1 LSCLKLTNVSLG
13 YHKQTVVKGVSI
25 EVCTGEVVG
34 LIGPN
39 GSGKSTLLKAMCGLL
54 HPVSGN
60 VTLDGTAI
68 TKISRETLACKIGAV
83 PQLPSLPESFT
94 VLDTVLMGR
103 YPHLGLMRYESK
115 KDIAIVCE
123 AIRRTGIEHLVDR
136 RVGETS
142 GGERQRVV
150 IARALAQEPRF
161 LLLDEPTAHLDIQHQ
176 LEVMEL
182 VTSLAGS
189 GLGIVI
195 ALHDFSLASRFC
207 HRLVML
213 KDGSVFK
220 EGTPKDVMTTE
231 NIKHVFGVT
240 ALIYSDLATG
250 PMVVNTAISNTD
262 SKNSH
267 RRIHIIGGGG
277 SAAGLMHHLHSE
289 GYRLSTGILNQG
301 DTDLSAARALGIEA
315 VVIPAFAAIDD
326 AAHQRNLELTAQ
338 ADCCIVSKVAF
349 GWGNL
354 RNLEAASVAQQL
366 ILVED
371 VPIAERDF
379 TDNQATEI
387 YNALRNNAQCIQSP
401 EISQRLKNILQQEE
415 VKNERS

>member
-1 LSCLKLTNVSLG
+1 LSCLKLNKVNLG
-13 YHKQTVVKGVSI
+13 YHKNTVVKGVSL
-25 EVCTGEVVG
+25 EVCTGEIVG

-54 HPVSGN
+54 QPSSGQ
-60 VTLDGTAI
+60 VTLDGIQIAN
-68 TKISRETLACKIGAV
+68 ISRETLACKIGVV
-83 PQLPSLPESFT
+83 PQLPSMPESFT

-115 KDIAIVCE
+115 KDIEIVCD
-123 AIRRTGIEHLVDR
+123 AIRRTGIDHLTDR

-189 GLGIVI
+189 GLGIAI

-207 HRLVML
+207 HRLIML
-213 KDGSVFK
+213 KDGNVFK

-231 NIKHVFGVT
+231 NIKQVFGVT
-240 ALIYSDLATG
+240 AMIYSDLASG
-250 PMVVNTAISNTD
+250 PMVVNTAISRTGSDN
-262 SKNSH
+262 NH

-277 SAAGLMHHLHSE
+277 SAAGIMHQLHNE
-289 GYRLSTGILNQG
+289 GYHLTIGVLNQG
-301 DTDLSAARALGIEA
+301 DTDLSTARALGIEA
-315 VVIPAFAAIDD
+315 VVIYAFAAIDD
-326 AAHQRNLELTAQ
+326 AAHQRNLELATQ
-338 ADCCIVSKVAF
+338 ADCCIVSNVAF

-354 RNLEAASVAQQL
+354 RNLEAASVARRL
-366 ILVED
+366 ILID
-371 VPIAERDF
+371 DIPISERDY

-387 YNALRNNAQCIQSP
+387 YNTLKGNAQCIQSSD
-401 EISQRLKNILQQEE
+401 ISVCLKNILQQKE
-415 VKNERS
+415 VRNEQS

>member
-1 LSCLKLTNVSLG
+1 LSCLKLNNVNLG
-13 YHKQTVVKGVSI
+13 YHKHTVVKGVSL

-39 GSGKSTLLKAMCGLL
+39 GSGKSTLLKALCGLL
-54 HPVSGN
+54 QPSSGN
-60 VTLDGTAI
+60 VTLDDIEIA
-68 TKISRETLACKIGAV
+68 KISRETLACKIGIV
-83 PQLPSLPESFT
+83 PQLPSLPDSFT

-115 KDIAIVCE
+115 RDIAIVCE
-123 AIRRTGIEHLVDR
+123 AIRRTGIEHLTDR

-189 GLGIVI
+189 GLGIAI

-213 KDGSVFK
+213 KDGSVFR

-240 ALIYSDLATG
+240 AMIYSDLASG
-250 PMVVNTAISNTD
+250 PLVVNTAISRTD
-262 SKNSH
+262 SDNSH
-267 RRIHIIGGGG
+267 QRIHIIGGGG
-277 SAAGLMHHLHSE
+277 SAAGIMHHLHNE
-289 GYRLSTGILNQG
+289 GYRLTIGVLNQG
-301 DTDLSAARALGIEA
+301 DTDLSTARALGIEA
-315 VVIPAFAAIDD
+315 VVIYAFAAVDD
-326 AAHQRNLELTAQ
+326 AAHQRNLELATQ
-338 ADCCIVSKVAF
+338 ADCCIVSNVAF

-354 RNLEAASVAQQL
+354 RNLEAASVARRL
-366 ILVED
+366 ILID
-371 VPIAERDF
+371 DIPISERDY

-387 YNALRNNAQCIQSP
+387 YNTLKVNAQCVNP
-401 EISQRLKNILQQEE
+401 ADVTERLKNMLAQEE
-415 VKNERS
+415 VKK

>member
-1 LSCLKLTNVSLG
+1 MNLG
-13 YHKQTVVKGVSI
+13 YNKHTVVKGVSL
-25 EVCTGEVVG
+25 ELCSGEIVG

-54 HPVSGN
+54 QPSSGD
-60 VTLDGTAI
+60 VTLDGTKIA
-68 TKISRETLACKIGAV
+68 KISRETLACKIGVV
-83 PQLPSLPESFT
+83 PQLPSLPDSFT

-123 AIRRTGIEHLVDR
+123 AIRRTGIEHLTGR

-182 VTSLAGS
+182 VISLAKS
-189 GLGIVI
+189 GLGIAI

-213 KDGSVFK
+213 KEGSVFK

-240 ALIYSDLATG
+240 AMIYSDLASG
-250 PMVVNTAISNTD
+250 PLVVNTAISNTD
-262 SKNSH
+262 SKNNH

-277 SAAGLMHHLHSE
+277 SAAGIMHQLHNE
-289 GYRLSTGILNQG
+289 GYRLTIGVLNQG
-301 DTDLSAARALGIEA
+301 DTDLSTARALGIEA
-315 VVIPAFAAIDD
+315 VVIYAFAAIDD
-326 AAHQRNLELTAQ
+326 AAHQRNLELAAQ
-338 ADCCIVSKVAF
+338 ADCCIVSNVAF

-354 RNLEAASVAQQL
+354 RNLEAASVARRL
-366 ILVED
+366 ILVD
-371 VPIAERDF
+371 DIPIVERDY

-387 YNALRNNAQCIQSP
+387 YNTLKVNAQCIGP
-401 EISQRLKNILQQEE
+401 ADISERMKNILAQEE
-415 VKNERS
+415 VQK

>member
-1 LSCLKLTNVSLG
+1 MSCLKLNNVNLG
-13 YHKQTVVKGVSI
+13 YHKHTVVKGVSI
-25 EVCTGEVVG
+25 EVCTGEIVG

-54 HPVSGN
+54 QPSSGQ
-60 VTLDGTAI
+60 VTLDDIAI
-68 TKISRETLACKIGAV
+68 SKISRETLACKIGVV
-83 PQLPSLPESFT
+83 PQLTSLPDSFT

-123 AIRRTGIEHLVDR
+123 AIRLTGIEHLTNR

-189 GLGIVI
+189 GLGIAI

-220 EGTPKDVMTTE
+220 EGKPKEVMTTE

-240 ALIYSDLATG
+240 AMIYSDLAYG
-250 PMVVNTAISNTD
+250 PLVVNTAISRIGSD
-262 SKNSH
+262 NSH
-267 RRIHIIGGGG
+267 QRIHIIGGGG
-277 SAAGLMHHLHSE
+277 SAAGIMHQLYNE
-289 GYRLSTGILNQG
+289 GYRLTIGVLNQG
-301 DTDLSAARALGIEA
+301 DTDLSTARALGIEA
-315 VVIPAFAAIDD
+315 IVIYAFAAVDD
-326 AAHQRNLELTAQ
+326 AAHQRNLELAAQ
-338 ADCCIVSKVAF
+338 ADCCIVSNVAF

-354 RNLEAASVAQQL
+354 RNLEAASVARRL
-366 ILVED
+366 ILID
-371 VPIAERDF
+371 DISISERDY

-387 YNALRNNAQCIQSP
+387 YNTLKVNAQCVNP
-401 EISQRLKNILQQEE
+401 ADVTGRLKNMLAQEE
-415 VKNERS
+415 VKNERA

>member
-1 LSCLKLTNVSLG
+1 MSCLKLSNVNLG
-13 YHKQTVVKGVSI
+13 YHKHTVVKGVSL

-39 GSGKSTLLKAMCGLL
+39 GSGKSTLLKAMCSLL
-54 HPVSGN
+54 QPSSGN
-60 VTLDGTAI
+60 VTLDGIEIA
-68 TKISRETLACKIGAV
+68 KISRETLACKIGVV
-83 PQLPSLPESFT
+83 PQLPSLPDSFT

-123 AIRRTGIEHLVDR
+123 AIRRTGIEHLTDR

-161 LLLDEPTAHLDIQHQ
+161 LLLDEPTTHLDIQHQ

-189 GLGIVI
+189 GLGIAI

-220 EGTPKDVMTTE
+220 EGTPKEVMTTK

-240 ALIYSDLATG
+240 AMIYSDLASG
-250 PMVVNTAISNTD
+250 PLVINTAISRTD
-262 SKNSH
+262 SDNSH
-267 RRIHIIGGGG
+267 QRIHIIGGGG
-277 SAAGLMHHLHSE
+277 SAAGIMHHLHNE
-289 GYRLSTGILNQG
+289 GYRLTIGVLNQG
-301 DTDLSAARALGIEA
+301 DTDLSTARALGIEA
-315 VVIPAFAAIDD
+315 VVIYPFAAIDD
-326 AAHQRNLELTAQ
+326 AAHQRNLELAAQ
-338 ADCCIVSKVAF
+338 ADCCIVSNVAF

-354 RNLEAASVAQQL
+354 RNLEAASVAQRL
-366 ILVED
+366 MLVED
-371 VPIAERDF
+371 VPISERDF

-387 YNALRNNAQCIQSP
+387 YNALRNNAQCIQSAD
-401 EISQRLKNILQQEE
+401 ISACLKNILHQEG
-415 VKNERS
+415 VRNEQS

>member
-1 LSCLKLTNVSLG
+1 MNCLKLSNVNLG
-13 YHKQTVVKGVSI
+13 YNKHTVVKGVSL
-25 EVCTGEVVG
+25 ELCSGEIVG

-54 HPVSGN
+54 QPSSGH
-60 VTLDGTAI
+60 VMLDGIEIA
-68 TKISRETLACKIGAV
+68 KISRETLACKIGVV
-83 PQLPSLPESFT
+83 PQLPSLPDSFT

-123 AIRRTGIEHLVDR
+123 AIRRTGIEHLIDR

-189 GLGIVI
+189 GLGIAI

-231 NIKHVFGVT
+231 NIKQVFGVT
-240 ALIYSDLATG
+240 AMIYSDLASG
-250 PMVVNTAISNTD
+250 PLVVNTAISNTD
-262 SKNSH
+262 SKNNH

-277 SAAGLMHHLHSE
+277 SAAGIMHQLHNE
-289 GYRLSTGILNQG
+289 GYRLTIGVLNQG
-301 DTDLSAARALGIEA
+301 DTDLSTARALGIEA
-315 VVIPAFAAIDD
+315 VVIYAFAAIDD
-326 AAHQRNLELTAQ
+326 AAHQRNLELAAQ
-338 ADCCIVSKVAF
+338 ADCCIVSNVAF

-354 RNLEAASVAQQL
+354 RNLEAASVARRL
-366 ILVED
+366 ILVD
-371 VPIAERDF
+371 DISISERDY
-379 TDNQATEI
+379 TDNQATVI
-387 YNALRNNAQCIQSP
+387 YNTLKGNAQCIGP
-401 EISQRLKNILQQEE
+401 AEISERLKNILAQEE
-415 VKNERS
+415 VKK

>member
-1 LSCLKLTNVSLG
+1 VNLGYNKHTVVNGVSLELC
-13 YHKQTVVKGVSI
+13 S
-25 EVCTGEVVG
+25 GEIMG

-54 HPVSGN
+54 QPSSGN
-60 VTLDGTAI
+60 VTLDGTEIA
-68 TKISRETLACKIGAV
+68 KISRETLACTIGVV
-83 PQLPSLPESFT
+83 PQLPSLPDSFT

-103 YPHLGLMRYESK
+103 YPHLGLLRYESK
-115 KDIAIVCE
+115 KDIDIVCE

-136 RVGETS
+136 RVGEIS
-142 GGERQRVV
+142 GGERQRVI

-189 GLGIVI
+189 GLGIAI

-220 EGTPKDVMTTE
+220 EGAPKDVMTTE

-240 ALIYSDLATG
+240 AMIYSDLATG
-250 PMVVNTAISNTD
+250 PMVVNTAVSNTD
-262 SKNSH
+262 STNSH

-277 SAAGLMHHLHSE
+277 SAAGIMHQLHNDGYHLTI
-289 GYRLSTGILNQG
+289 GVLNQG
-301 DTDLSAARALGIEA
+301 DTDLSTARALGIEA
-315 VVIPAFAAIDD
+315 VVIYAFAAVDD
-326 AAHQRNLELTAQ
+326 AAHQRNLELAAQ
-338 ADCCIVSKVAF
+338 ADCCIVSNVAF

-354 RNLEAASVAQQL
+354 RNLEAASVARRL
-366 ILVED
+366 ILID
-371 VPIAERDF
+371 DIPISERDY
-379 TDNQATEI
+379 TDNQATAI
-387 YNALRNNAQCIQSP
+387 YNTLKGNAQCIGP
-401 EISQRLKNILQQEE
+401 AEISERLKNMLAQEE
-415 VKNERS
+415 VKR

>member
-1 LSCLKLTNVSLG
+1 MSCLKLNNVNLG
-13 YHKQTVVKGVSI
+13 YNKHTVVKDVSL
-25 EVCTGEVVG
+25 EVCDGEIVG

-54 HPVSGN
+54 QPSSGN
-60 VTLDGTAI
+60 VTLDGIEIA
-68 TKISRETLACKIGAV
+68 KISRETLACKIGVV
-83 PQLPSLPESFT
+83 PQLPSLPDSFT

-123 AIRRTGIEHLVDR
+123 AIRRTGIEHLTGR

-189 GLGIVI
+189 GLGIAI

-213 KDGSVFK
+213 KDGSIFK

-231 NIKHVFGVT
+231 NIKQVFGVT
-240 ALIYSDLATG
+240 AMIYSDLASG
-250 PMVVNTAISNTD
+250 PMVVNTAISSTD

-277 SAAGLMHHLHSE
+277 SAAGLMHQLHNE
-289 GYRLSTGILNQG
+289 GYRLTIGVLNQG
-301 DTDLSAARALGIEA
+301 DTDLSTARALGIEA
-315 VVIPAFAAIDD
+315 VVIYAFAAIDD
-326 AAHQRNLELTAQ
+326 AAHQRNLELAAQ
-338 ADCCIVSKVAF
+338 ADCCIVSNVAF

-354 RNLEAASVAQQL
+354 RNLETASVARHL
-366 ILVED
+366 ILVD
-371 VPIAERDF
+371 DIPISERDY
-379 TDNQATEI
+379 TDNQATTI
-387 YNALRNNAQCIQSP
+387 YNTLKGNAQCIGP
-401 EISQRLKNILQQEE
+401 AEISERLKNILAQEE
-415 VKNERS
+415 VKK

>member
-1 LSCLKLTNVSLG
+1 LSCLNLSYVNLG
-13 YHKQTVVKGVSI
+13 YNKHIVVKGVSL
-25 EVCTGEVVG
+25 ELCTGEIVG

-54 HPVSGN
+54 RPSSGH
-60 VTLDGTAI
+60 VTLDGIEIANI
-68 TKISRETLACKIGAV
+68 PRETLACKIGVV
-83 PQLPSLPESFT
+83 PQLPSLPDSFT

-123 AIRRTGIEHLVDR
+123 AIRLTGIEHLTNR

-189 GLGIVI
+189 GLGIAI

-231 NIKHVFGVT
+231 NIKNVFGVT
-240 ALIYSDLATG
+240 ALIYSDLAYG
-250 PMVVNTAISNTD
+250 PLVVNTAISRTD
-262 SKNSH
+262 LDNSH

-277 SAAGLMHHLHSE
+277 SAAGIMHQLHNE
-289 GYRLSTGILNQG
+289 GYRLTIGVLNQG
-301 DTDLSAARALGIEA
+301 DTDLSTARALGIEA
-315 VVIPAFAAIDD
+315 IVIYAFAAVDD
-326 AAHQRNLELTAQ
+326 AAHQRNLELAAQ
-338 ADCCIVSKVAF
+338 ADCCIVSNVAF

-354 RNLEAASVAQQL
+354 RNLEAASVARRL
-366 ILVED
+366 ILVD
-371 VPIAERDF
+371 DIPISERDY

-387 YNALRNNAQCIQSP
+387 YNTLKVNAQCVNP
-401 EISQRLKNILQQEE
+401 ADVTERLKNMLAQEE
-415 VKNERS
+415 VKNERD

>member
-1 LSCLKLTNVSLG
+1 MSRLKLNNVNLG
-13 YHKQTVVKGVSI
+13 YYKHTVVKGVSL

-54 HPVSGN
+54 HPSSGQ
-60 VTLDGTAI
+60 VTLDGTEIA
-68 TKISRETLACKIGAV
+68 KIRAETLACKIGVV
-83 PQLPSLPESFT
+83 PQLPSLPDSFT

-115 KDIAIVCE
+115 RDIAIVCE
-123 AIRRTGIEHLVDR
+123 AIRRTGIEHLTDR

-150 IARALAQEPRF
+150 IARALAQEPHF

-189 GLGIVI
+189 GLGIAI

-231 NIKHVFGVT
+231 NIKQVFGVT
-240 ALIYSDLATG
+240 AMIYSDLASG
-250 PMVVNTAISNTD
+250 PLVVNTSISRID
-262 SKNSH
+262 SDNSH

-277 SAAGLMHHLHSE
+277 SAAGIMHHLHNE
-289 GYRLSTGILNQG
+289 GYRLTIGVLNQG

-315 VVIPAFAAIDD
+315 VVVPAFAAIDD
-326 AAHQRNLELTAQ
+326 AAHQRNLEMAAQ
-338 ADCCIVSKVAF
+338 ADCCIVSNVAF

-354 RNLEAASVAQQL
+354 RNLEAASVAQRL
-366 ILVED
+366 MLLDD
-371 VPIAERDF
+371 VPISERDF

-387 YNALRNNAQCIQSP
+387 YNALRNNAQCIQSAD
-401 EISQRLKNILQQEE
+401 ISVCLKNILHQEG
-415 VKNERS
+415 VRNGQS

>member
-1 LSCLKLTNVSLG
+1 LNNVNLG
-13 YHKQTVVKGVSI
+13 YHRHIVVNGVSLK
-25 EVCTGEVVG
+25 VCDGEIVG

-54 HPVSGN
+54 QPSSGQ
-60 VTLDGTAI
+60 VTLDGTEIA
-68 TKISRETLACKIGAV
+68 KISREQLACKIGVV

-115 KDIAIVCE
+115 KDIAIVCD
-123 AIRRTGIEHLVDR
+123 AIRRTGIEHLADR

-142 GGERQRVV
+142 GGERQRAV

-161 LLLDEPTAHLDIQHQ
+161 LLLDEPTAHLDIKHQ
-176 LEVMEL
+176 LEMMEL
-182 VTSLAGS
+182 VSSLAAS

-213 KDGSVFK
+213 KDGIVFK
-220 EGTPKDVMTTE
+220 EGTPKEVMTTE
-231 NIKHVFGVT
+231 NIKQVFGVT
-240 ALIYSDLATG
+240 AMIYSDLAFG
-250 PMVVNTAISNTD
+250 PLVVNTAVSRASLENRR
-262 SKNSH
+262 H
-267 RRIHIIGGGG
+267 RIHIIGGGG
-277 SAAGLMHHLHSE
+277 SASGIMHRLHNE
-289 GYRLSTGILNQG
+289 GYRLTIGVLSQG

-315 VVIPAFAAIDD
+315 VVVPAFAAIDD

-338 ADCCIVSKVAF
+338 ADCCIVSDVAF

-354 RNLEAASVAQQL
+354 RNLEAASVARYL
-366 ILVED
+366 IMVDD
-371 VPIAERDF
+371 VPISQRDF

-387 YNALRNNAQCIQSP
+387 YNALRNNAQRTTSMG
-401 EISQRLKNILQQEE
+401 ISGCLKNVLQQEG
-415 VKNERS
+415 VKDEQS

>member
-1 LSCLKLTNVSLG
+1 MSCLKLTNVNLG
-13 YHKQTVVKGVSI
+13 YNKHTVVNGVSL
-25 EVCTGEVVG
+25 ELCTSEIVG

-54 HPVSGN
+54 QPSSGN
-60 VTLDGTAI
+60 ATLDGIEIA
-68 TKISRETLACKIGAV
+68 KISRETLACKIGVV
-83 PQLPSLPESFT
+83 PQLPSLPDSFT

-115 KDIAIVCE
+115 RDIAIVCE
-123 AIRRTGIEHLVDR
+123 AIRRTGIEHLTDR

-207 HRLVML
+207 NRLVML

-220 EGTPKDVMTTE
+220 EGMPKDVMTTE
-231 NIKHVFGVT
+231 NIRQVFGVT
-240 ALIYSDLATG
+240 ALIYSDLASG
-250 PMVVNTAISNTD
+250 PLVVNTSISRID
-262 SKNSH
+262 SDNSH

-277 SAAGLMHHLHSE
+277 SAAGIMHHLHNE
-289 GYRLSTGILNQG
+289 GYRLTIGVLNQG

-315 VVIPAFAAIDD
+315 VVVPAFAAIDD
-326 AAHQRNLELTAQ
+326 AAHQRNLEMAAQ
-338 ADCCIVSKVAF
+338 ADCCIVSNVAF

-354 RNLEAASVAQQL
+354 RNLEAASVAQRL
-366 ILVED
+366 MLLDD
-371 VPIAERDF
+371 VPISERDF

-387 YNALRNNAQCIQSP
+387 YNALRNSAQCIQSAD
-401 EISQRLKNILQQEE
+401 ISVCLKNILHQ
-415 VKNERS
+415 

>member
-1 LSCLKLTNVSLG
+1 LSYLTLDKVDLG
-13 YHKQTVVKGVSI
+13 YHGRIVVKGVSL
-25 EVCTGEVVG
+25 EVCTKEVVG

-54 HPVSGN
+54 NP
-60 VTLDGTAI
+60 TLGRVALDDTEIA
-68 TKISRETLACKIGAV
+68 KISRETLARKIGVV
-83 PQLPSLPESFT
+83 PQLPSLPESFS

-115 KDIAIVCE
+115 KDIEIVCE
-123 AIRRTGIEHLVDR
+123 ALRRTGIEHLTDR
-136 RVGETS
+136 RVGEIS

-150 IARALAQEPRF
+150 IARALAQEPMF

-182 VTSLAGS
+182 VSSLAAS
-189 GLGIVI
+189 GLGVAI

-220 EGTPKDVMTTE
+220 EGIPKDVMTTE
-231 NIKHVFGVT
+231 NIKQVFGVT
-240 ALIYSDLATG
+240 AMIYSDLASG
-250 PMVVNTAISNTD
+250 PMVVNTTISRPCADNMYL
-262 SKNSH
+262 
-267 RRIHIIGGGG
+267 RVHIIGGGG
-277 SAAGLMHHLHSE
+277 SAAGVMHHLHSE
-289 GYRLSTGILNQG
+289 GYRLTIGVLSQG

-315 VVIPAFAAIDD
+315 VVVPAFAGIDD
-326 AAHQRNLELTAQ
+326 AAHQRNLEMAAQ
-338 ADCCIVSKVAF
+338 ADCCIVANVAF

-354 RNLEAASVAQQL
+354 RNLESASVAQHLVL
-366 ILVED
+366 IDD

-379 TDNQATEI
+379 TDNQASEI
-387 YNALRNNAQCIQSP
+387 YNTLRNNAQCTTSMG
-401 EISQRLKNILQQEE
+401 ISGCLKNILQQKE
-415 VKNERS
+415 VINEQS

>member
-1 LSCLKLTNVSLG
+1 LSCLKLNNVNLG
-13 YHKQTVVKGVSI
+13 YHKHTVVKGVSL
-25 EVCTGEVVG
+25 EVCAGEVVG

-54 HPVSGN
+54 QPSAGN
-60 VTLDGTAI
+60 VTLDDVEIA
-68 TKISRETLACKIGAV
+68 KISRETLACKIGVV
-83 PQLPSLPESFT
+83 PQLPSLPDSFT

-115 KDIAIVCE
+115 RDIAIVCE
-123 AIRRTGIEHLVDR
+123 AIRRTGIEHLTDR

-189 GLGIVI
+189 GMGIAI

-207 HRLVML
+207 NRLVML
-213 KDGSVFK
+213 KDGSVFR

-240 ALIYSDLATG
+240 AMIYSDLASG
-250 PMVVNTAISNTD
+250 PLVVNTAISHTD
-262 SKNSH
+262 SDNSH
-267 RRIHIIGGGG
+267 QRIHIIGGGG
-277 SAAGLMHHLHSE
+277 SAAGIMHHLHNE
-289 GYRLSTGILNQG
+289 GYRLTIGVLNQG
-301 DTDLSAARALGIEA
+301 DTDLSTARALGIEA
-315 VVIPAFAAIDD
+315 VVIYAFAAVDD
-326 AAHQRNLELTAQ
+326 AAHQRNLELATQ
-338 ADCCIVSKVAF
+338 ADCCIVSNVAF

-354 RNLEAASVAQQL
+354 RNLEAASVAQRL
-366 ILVED
+366 ILID
-371 VPIAERDF
+371 DIPISERDY

-387 YNALRNNAQCIQSP
+387 YNTLKVNAQCVNP
-401 EISQRLKNILQQEE
+401 ADVTERLKNMLAQEE
-415 VKNERS
+415 VKK

>member
-1 LSCLKLTNVSLG
+1 
-13 YHKQTVVKGVSI
+13 
-25 EVCTGEVVG
+25 
-34 LIGPN
+34 
-39 GSGKSTLLKAMCGLL
+39 MCGLL
-54 HPVSGN
+54 HPSSGQI
-60 VTLDGTAI
+60 TLDDTEIA
-68 TKISRETLACKIGAV
+68 KISRETLACKIGVV
-83 PQLPSLPESFT
+83 PQLPSLPDSFT

-123 AIRRTGIEHLVDR
+123 AIRRTGIEHLTDR

-189 GLGIVI
+189 GMGIAI

-213 KDGSVFK
+213 KDGSVFR

-240 ALIYSDLATG
+240 AMIYSDLASG
-250 PMVVNTAISNTD
+250 PLVINTAISRTD
-262 SKNSH
+262 SDNSH
-267 RRIHIIGGGG
+267 QRIHIIGGGG
-277 SAAGLMHHLHSE
+277 SAAGIMHHLHNE
-289 GYRLSTGILNQG
+289 GYRLTIGVLNQG
-301 DTDLSAARALGIEA
+301 DTDLSTARALGIEA
-315 VVIPAFAAIDD
+315 IVIYAFAAVDD
-326 AAHQRNLELTAQ
+326 AAHQRNLELATQ
-338 ADCCIVSKVAF
+338 ADCCIVSNVAF

-354 RNLEAASVAQQL
+354 RNLEAASVARRL
-366 ILVED
+366 ILID
-371 VPIAERDF
+371 DIPISERDY

-387 YNALRNNAQCIQSP
+387 YNTLKVNAQCVNPADVTEQ
-401 EISQRLKNILQQEE
+401 LKNMLAQEE
-415 VKNERS
+415 VKK

>member
-1 LSCLKLTNVSLG
+1 LKLNNVTLG
-13 YHKQTVVKGVSI
+13 YHKRAVVNGVSL
-25 EVCTGEVVG
+25 EVCAGEIVG

-54 HPVSGN
+54 QPSSGS
-60 VTLDGTAI
+60 VMLDDVKLSSI
-68 TKISRETLACKIGAV
+68 RRETLACKIGVV
-83 PQLPSLPESFT
+83 PQLPSLPDSFT

-115 KDIAIVCE
+115 KDIEIVCE
-123 AIRRTGIEHLVDR
+123 AVRRTCIEHLINR
-136 RVGETS
+136 RIGEIS

-182 VTSLAGS
+182 VSSLAGS
-189 GLGIVI
+189 GLGIAV

-207 HRLVML
+207 QRLLML
-213 KDGSVFK
+213 KDGRVFK
-220 EGTPKDVMTTE
+220 EGTPKEVMTTE

-240 ALIYSDLATG
+240 AMIYSDLATG
-250 PMVVNTAISNTD
+250 PMVVNTAVSRVGSD
-262 SKNSH
+262 NSH

-277 SAAGLMHHLHSE
+277 SASGIMHHLHNE
-289 GYRLSTGILNQG
+289 GYRLTIGVLSQG

-315 VVIPAFAAIDD
+315 VVVPAFAAIDD
-326 AAHQRNLELTAQ
+326 AAHQRNLELAAQ
-338 ADCCIVSKVAF
+338 ADCCIVSDVAF

-354 RNLEAASVAQQL
+354 RNLEAASVARNL
-366 ILVED
+366 ILVDD
-371 VPIAERDF
+371 VPISQRDF

-387 YNALRNNAQCIQSP
+387 YNALKNNAQCIKLMELS
-401 EISQRLKNILQQEE
+401 RHLNDILQQKG
-415 VKNERS
+415 VTNEQ

>member
-1 LSCLKLTNVSLG
+1 LSRLKLNNVNLG
-13 YHKQTVVKGVSI
+13 YHKHIVVKGVSL

-54 HPVSGN
+54 HPSSGN
-60 VTLDGTAI
+60 VTLNGVAI
-68 TKISRETLACKIGAV
+68 AKISRETLACKIGVV

-115 KDIAIVCE
+115 QDIAVVCE
-123 AIRRTGIEHLVDR
+123 AIRRTGIEHLTDR

-161 LLLDEPTAHLDIQHQ
+161 LLLDEPTTHLDIQHQ

-182 VTSLAGS
+182 VTSLSAS
-189 GLGIVI
+189 GLGIAI

-213 KDGSVFK
+213 KDGSAFK

-231 NIKHVFGVT
+231 NIKQVFGVT
-240 ALIYSDLATG
+240 AMIYSDLASG
-250 PMVVNTAISNTD
+250 PMVVNTSISNTD
-262 SKNSH
+262 SKNNH

-277 SAAGLMHHLHSE
+277 SAAGIMHSLHNE
-289 GYRLSTGILNQG
+289 GYRLTVGVLTQG

-315 VVIPAFAAIDD
+315 IVIPAFAAIDD
-326 AAHQRNLELTAQ
+326 AAHQRNLELAAQ
-338 ADCCIVSKVAF
+338 ADCCIVSNVAF

-354 RNLEAASVAQQL
+354 RNLEAASVSQRL

-371 VPIAERDF
+371 VPISERDF

-387 YNALRNNAQCIQSP
+387 YNALRNNAQCTTSMG
-401 EISQRLKNILQQEE
+401 ISGCLKNILAQAE
-415 VKNERS
+415 VKK

>member
-1 LSCLKLTNVSLG
+1 LSCLKLSNVNLSYNKHTVVNGVSL
-13 YHKQTVVKGVSI
+13 
-25 EVCTGEVVG
+25 ELCPGEIVG

-54 HPVSGN
+54 QPSSGD
-60 VTLDGTAI
+60 VTLDGTKI
-68 TKISRETLACKIGAV
+68 SKISREKLACRIGVV
-83 PQLPSLPESFT
+83 PQLPSLPDSFT

-115 KDIAIVCE
+115 KDLEIVCE
-123 AIRRTGIEHLVDR
+123 AIKRTGIEHLTDR
-136 RVGETS
+136 RVGEIS

-189 GLGIVI
+189 GLGIAI

-213 KDGSVFK
+213 KNGSVFK

-240 ALIYSDLATG
+240 AMIYSDLATG
-250 PMVVNTAISNTD
+250 PMVVNTAVSNTD
-262 SKNSH
+262 STNSH

-277 SAAGLMHHLHSE
+277 SAAGIMHQLHNE
-289 GYRLSTGILNQG
+289 GYRLTIGVLNQG
-301 DTDLSAARALGIEA
+301 DTDLSTARALGIEA
-315 VVIPAFAAIDD
+315 VVIYAFAAVDD
-326 AAHQRNLELTAQ
+326 AAHQRNLELAAQ
-338 ADCCIVSKVAF
+338 ADCCIVSNVAF

-354 RNLEAASVAQQL
+354 RNLEAASVARRL
-366 ILVED
+366 ILID
-371 VPIAERDF
+371 DIPITERDY
-379 TDNQATEI
+379 TDNQASAI
-387 YNALRNNAQCIQSP
+387 YNTLKGNAQCIGP
-401 EISQRLKNILQQEE
+401 AEISERLKNMLAQEE
-415 VKNERS
+415 VKK

>member
-1 LSCLKLTNVSLG
+1 LSYLTLKNVNLG
-13 YHKQTVVKGVSI
+13 YHKHVVVKDVSL
-25 EVCTGEVVG
+25 EVCAKEVVG

-54 HPVSGN
+54 PPASGSI
-60 VTLDGTAI
+60 TLDGVEIA
-68 TKISRETLACKIGAV
+68 KISRESLARKIGVV
-83 PQLPSLPESFT
+83 PQLPSLPESYT

-115 KDIAIVCE
+115 KDIEIVCE
-123 AIRRTGIEHLVDR
+123 AIRRTGIEHLTDR
-136 RVGETS
+136 RVGEIS

-150 IARALAQEPRF
+150 VARALAQEPMF

-182 VTSLAGS
+182 VSSLAAS
-189 GLGIVI
+189 GLGVAV

-213 KDGSVFK
+213 KDGGIFK
-220 EGTPKDVMTTE
+220 EGTPKEVMTTE
-231 NIKHVFGVT
+231 NIKQVFGVT
-240 ALIYSDLATG
+240 AMIYSDLASG
-250 PMVVNTAISNTD
+250 PLVVNTTISCPD
-262 SKNSH
+262 AHNSH

-277 SAAGLMHHLHSE
+277 SAAGIMHRLHSE
-289 GYRLSTGILNQG
+289 GYRLSTGVLSQG

-315 VVIPAFAAIDD
+315 VVAPAFAGIDD
-326 AAHQRNLELTAQ
+326 AAHQHNLELAAQ
-338 ADCCIVSKVAF
+338 ADCCIVANVAF

-354 RNLEAASVAQQL
+354 RNLEAASVARCL
-366 ILVED
+366 LLVDD
-371 VPIAERDF
+371 VPITERDF

-387 YNALRNNAQCIQSP
+387 YNALRNNARHTTSMG
-401 EISQRLKNILQQEE
+401 ISGCLEDILHQEE
-415 VKNERS
+415 VGNGQH

>member
-1 LSCLKLTNVSLG
+1 MSCLKLSNVNLG
-13 YHKQTVVKGVSI
+13 YHKRTVVKGVSL
-25 EVCTGEVVG
+25 ELCSGEIVG

-54 HPVSGN
+54 QPSSGK
-60 VTLDGTAI
+60 VTLDDVEIA
-68 TKISRETLACKIGAV
+68 KISRETLACKIGVV
-83 PQLPSLPESFT
+83 PQLPSLPDSFT

-115 KDIAIVCE
+115 KDIAIVCD
-123 AIRRTGIEHLVDR
+123 AIRRTSIEHLVDR

-189 GLGIVI
+189 GLGIAI

-207 HRLVML
+207 HKLVML

-231 NIKHVFGVT
+231 NIKQVFGVT
-240 ALIYSDLATG
+240 AMIYSDLASG

-277 SAAGLMHHLHSE
+277 SAAGIMHHLHSE
-289 GYRLSTGILNQG
+289 GYRLTIGVLNQG
-301 DTDLSAARALGIEA
+301 DTDLSAARALRIEA
-315 VVIPAFAAIDD
+315 VVVPAFAAVDD
-326 AAHQRNLELTAQ
+326 AAQQRNLELAAQ
-338 ADCCIVSKVAF
+338 ADCCIVSNVAF

-354 RNLEAASVAQQL
+354 RNLEAASVARRMIL
-366 ILVED
+366 ID
-371 VPIAERDF
+371 DIPISERDY
-379 TDNQATEI
+379 TDNQATEM
-387 YNALRNNAQCIQSP
+387 YNTLKVNAQCVNP
-401 EISQRLKNILQQEE
+401 ADVTERLNNMLAQEE
-415 VKNERS
+415 VKK